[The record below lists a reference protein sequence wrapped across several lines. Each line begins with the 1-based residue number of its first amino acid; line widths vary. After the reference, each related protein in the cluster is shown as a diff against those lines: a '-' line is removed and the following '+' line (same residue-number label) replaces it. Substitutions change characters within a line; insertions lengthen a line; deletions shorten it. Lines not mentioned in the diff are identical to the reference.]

1 MNLQKLFEA
10 QAELDKH
17 IYEQH
22 PVEDGEDRLAKKI
35 LALQVELAE
44 CANESRCF
52 KYWSNDQEPRYSR
65 KEWKIVDDAKV
76 ISKFN
81 PSLGTDIN
89 YAAVEIVE
97 SKPLLEEYV
106 DCLHFILSIGLEFEK
121 KYKEKIVPS
130 IKLNENKKSDI
141 TNQFNELFLNTTS
154 LFISTNDEYYDF
166 EDTIGI
172 FSELLES
179 FVGLGEMLGFTWEQI
194 EQAYFEKNAVNHQ
207 RQESGY

>member
-17 IYEQH
+17 IIE
-22 PVEDGEDRLAKKI
+22 KKGLQGVDLLPNLI
-35 LALQVELAE
+35 LALQVELGE
-44 CANESRCF
+44 CANEWRGF
-52 KYWSNDQEPRYSR
+52 KHWSEDQNPRYSR
-65 KEWKIVDDAKV
+65 EEWKIVDDAKV

-106 DCLHFILSIGLEFEK
+106 DCLHFILSIGNYLGLQN
-121 KYKEKIVPS
+121 YSPS
-130 IKLNENKKSDI
+130 FSKVAVNFNGDELLAQWDEIFRAASTFKSFHIQDADVWYS
-141 TNQFNELFLNTTS
+141 S
-154 LFISTNDEYYDF
+154 LFSNF
-166 EDTIGI
+166 
-172 FSELLES
+172 L
-179 FVGLGEMLGFTWEQI
+179 GLGEMLGFTWKQI
-194 EQAYFEKNAVNHQ
+194 EQAYFEKNEVNHQ